1 MTKKPEQQRQT
12 SQKKAEKSPQQS
24 KRGNTRLAQGETTQR
39 STKVRMLEHDF
50 PEEIETLKARSQG
63 KVRTQAGAK
72 SYRSTSTKEEAQ
84 VRLQKKNKP
93 KGWETT

>member
-12 SQKKAEKSPQQS
+12 SRKKAEKSPQQS

-50 PEEIETLKARSQG
+50 PEEIETLKARSHG

-72 SYRSTSTKEEAQ
+72 SYRSTSAKEEVQ
-84 VRLQKKNKP
+84 V
-93 KGWETT
+93 